1 MKSGIACYFYIYWK
15 KMNDEMIVSHMF
27 IYPMFYYTL
36 GTLAH
41 LNQGTLLSTQTNIIL
56 ELHILAVKGVVDA
69 VQ

>member
-1 MKSGIACYFYIYWK
+1 
-15 KMNDEMIVSHMF
+15 MNDEMIVSHMF

-69 VQ
+69 VL